1 MKDKLRILMQNEN
14 LSASRLADILEI
26 KPAGVSHILSGRN
39 NPSYELVCKI
49 VNRFPQINPYW
60 LLGDS
65 DKMYNDTTGYATVPA
80 TENGKT
86 SAQPMPT
93 GNSLFD
99 SLTSTTGEAKQT
111 QSPDGIATSVQTP
124 TTSPTAQPNIG
135 DCGGSSDIERI
146 IIAYKNGTFASY
158 LPKK

>member
-65 DKMYNDTTGYATVPA
+65 DKMYNDTAGSANPTPDG
-80 TENGKT
+80 NGSP
-86 SAQPMPT
+86 SAQPIPT
-93 GNSLFD
+93 GSLFD
-99 SLTSTTGEAKQT
+99 SLTPTTGNAQQPT
-111 QSPDGIATSVQTP
+111 SPDGIATSAQAM
-124 TTSPTAQPNIG
+124 TTSPTAQPSID

>member
-49 VNRFPQINPYW
+49 VNRFPKINPYW

-65 DKMYNDTTGYATVPA
+65 DKMYNDTAGSANPTPDGNSSP
-80 TENGKT
+80 
-86 SAQPMPT
+86 SAQPIPT
-93 GNSLFD
+93 GSLFD
-99 SLTSTTGEAKQT
+99 SLTPATGNAQQPT
-111 QSPDGIATSVQTP
+111 PPDGIASSAQAM
-124 TTSPTAQPNIG
+124 TTSPTTQPSIG

>member
-1 MKDKLRILMQNEN
+1 MRDKLRILMQNEN

-26 KPAGVSHILSGRN
+26 KPAGISHILSGRN

-49 VNRFPQINPYW
+49 VNRFPKINPYW

-65 DKMYNDTTGYATVPA
+65 DKMYNDTAGSANLTP
-80 TENGKT
+80 NGNGSP
-86 SAQPMPT
+86 SAQSMST
-93 GNSLFD
+93 NSLFA
-99 SLTSTTGEAKQT
+99 SL
-111 QSPDGIATSVQTP
+111 TP
-124 TTSPTAQPNIG
+124 TTGNAQQSASPEVILPSTQATTISPTAQPSIG
-135 DCGGSSDIERI
+135 DSAGSSDIERI